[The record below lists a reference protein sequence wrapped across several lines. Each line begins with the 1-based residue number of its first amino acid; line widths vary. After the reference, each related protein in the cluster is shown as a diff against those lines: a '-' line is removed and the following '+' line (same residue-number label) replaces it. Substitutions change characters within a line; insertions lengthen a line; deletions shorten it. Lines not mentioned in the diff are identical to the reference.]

1 MSGSDDDPPEVT
13 LLEKAAEWRMRLV
26 DADPADDRSAAAARH
41 LEKLANEL
49 RALRG
54 SLSWTEYMAIQNFL
68 GEFDGLAEFSLRV
81 QDFNAAIGFGRWAED
96 GEGYLRALIEMAKET
111 LGTG

>member
-1 MSGSDDDPPEVT
+1 MSGSNDDAPEVT
-13 LLEKAAEWRMRLV
+13 MLEKASEWRLRLV
-26 DADPADDRSAAAARH
+26 DADPGDERSARAARQ

-49 RALRG
+49 RMLHG
-54 SLSWTEYMAIQNFL
+54 SPSWTEYMAIHNFL

-81 QDFNAAIGFGRWAED
+81 QDFNDAIGFGRWAED